1 MSFRGARRS
10 AGAVLAAALA
20 ASCFAERERFDAPRV
35 RLQLDRT
42 TLRPGEDISGTVTAV
57 DGSGVTNL
65 GVRVVADGDTTR
77 YRLLDFVRDDSV
89 EFEFRAG
96 LAGTVAGD
104 TIIVI
109 GYAQDTDLFFV
120 TVEDTAVVR
129 QAP

>member
-1 MSFRGARRS
+1 ML
-10 AGAVLAAALA
+10 AGIA
-20 ASCFAERERFDAPRV
+20 ASCFAERERVDAPRV
-35 RLQLDRT
+35 RLRLDRT
-42 TLRPGEDISGTVTAV
+42 SLRPSEDISGTVTAV

-65 GVRVVADGDTTR
+65 GVRVVVDGDTTR